1 MGKRKGREANFLEG
15 KCSEKVCLFM
25 WRKSQKKAVD
35 QEEAAVWVSKK
46 VEDDSRPMELMAKAR
61 LQLLYAQRPTSPWQ
75 HLTPF
80 SVLVG
85 EVRTIPPPSW
95 LLAQSVG
102 RASVT
107 ASCVTRGYRSR
118 EVRGTTF
125 VFFSLLTHFSPSNPF
140 AFRRSVLLFRVCTA
154 KQPQP

>member
-1 MGKRKGREANFLEG
+1 MVKIYVKINGKEERERGELLGGEMLRESVPIYVA
-15 KCSEKVCLFM
+15 K
-25 WRKSQKKAVD
+25 KSKKKAVD

-125 VFFSLLTHFSPSNPF
+125 VFFFFSLDAFFSLKSFCFSTFRF
-140 AFRRSVLLFRVCTA
+140 AF
-154 KQPQP
+154 